1 MAREVGAEGKA
12 VAAAL
17 EESARLEGEARRAA
31 RGAGG
36 RLFTHK
42 AGGEG
47 PGSPSRLHVQDRSRM
62 VLRVKGPVR
71 VGERWVSGV

>member
-42 AGGEG
+42 ARGG
-47 PGSPSRLHVQDRSRM
+47 
-62 VLRVKGPVR
+62 KGQAAPRDSTSKTGAV
-71 VGERWVSGV
+71 WC